1 MISVSPGLL
10 VGGLI
15 SLTRLCDGVPH
26 DQLFDDELYW
36 DLPDSDSAGF
46 PLATKEGGTI
56 RRRSR
61 ARTSSVGI
69 EIDKTF
75 SGIAEVAITETA
87 VESGHLQ
94 APTTFMP

>member
-1 MISVSPGLL
+1 MGGLL
-10 VGGLI
+10 
-15 SLTRLCDGVPH
+15 SLDRLCDGVPH

-46 PLATKEGGTI
+46 PLTTKEGATI

-61 ARTSSVGI
+61 ARASSVGI

-75 SGIAEVAITETA
+75 SGIAEVGVTDTA

-94 APTTFMP
+94 APTSFMP

>member
-1 MISVSPGLL
+1 M
-10 VGGLI
+10 GGII
-15 SLTRLCDGVPH
+15 SLGRLCDGVPPH
-26 DQLFDDELYW
+26 QLFDDELYW

-46 PLATKEGGTI
+46 PLNTADGATI

-75 SGIAEVAITETA
+75 AGLADLGATDTTTEP
-87 VESGHLQ
+87 GHLQ
-94 APTTFMP
+94 APTTFIP